1 MKLLLLQC
9 AVERSLGLFDDL
21 CGDSETEVVCLEF
34 KRNLSRWQRELCRF
48 HNSRIGQRLGI
59 PFRDFWFDLSD
70 FNAKI
75 KTCDVVL
82 LTSSSLFF
90 ATESLL
96 SRCRKEGKTVCLYLL
111 DSYDASSVNMEIVR
125 KRMFRFH
132 FDKIYT
138 FDEGDARK
146 YGFTLKD
153 FCYYSSVRLRQIEKK
168 NYVCDYDAV
177 YVGGVQG
184 GKESLISSLYERL
197 SVAGCRLGFVVY
209 SRGRNFF
216 PKSIRVIGCWI
227 PYDEVLEYDAKS
239 NCIIEIVQRHQKGAT
254 LRYFEAVV
262 GNKKLL
268 SNNPEIKHFPFY
280 DPRWMKVF
288 ERVDDIDVEW
298 VKRQEKIEYGY
309 KEEFSP
315 VHLVRAILQ
324 EMCD

>member
-9 AVERSLGLFDDL
+9 SIEKSLGLFDDL
-21 CGDSETEVVCLEF
+21 YEDSSSEVVSLAF
-34 KRNLSRWQRELCRF
+34 KKNLSGWQRKLCRL
-48 HNSRIGQRLGI
+48 HNSRVGQRLGI
-59 PFRDFWFDLSD
+59 PFRESWFDLTD
-70 FNAKI
+70 FNAKLE
-75 KTCDVVL
+75 KCDVVL
-82 LTSSSLFF
+82 LTSSSLYF

-96 SRCRKEGKTVCLYLL
+96 NHCRERGKKICLYLL
-111 DSYDASSVNMEIVR
+111 DSYDASSENMVIVR
-125 KRMFRFH
+125 RRMSNFC
-132 FDKIYT
+132 FDKVYT
-138 FDEGDARK
+138 FDVGDSKK
-146 YGFTLKD
+146 YGFELKD
-153 FCYYSSVRLRQIEKK
+153 FCYYSSAKYRKIKTQNCV
-168 NYVCDYDAV
+168 YDAV

-184 GKESLISSLYERL
+184 GKESLLSSVSSRL
-197 SVAGCRLGFVVY
+197 FSEGCRLDFEVY
-209 SRGRNFF
+209 ACKNGNLTD
-216 PKSIRVIGCWI
+216 PIRVIDRWM
-227 PYDEVLEYDAKS
+227 PYSQVLELDAKS